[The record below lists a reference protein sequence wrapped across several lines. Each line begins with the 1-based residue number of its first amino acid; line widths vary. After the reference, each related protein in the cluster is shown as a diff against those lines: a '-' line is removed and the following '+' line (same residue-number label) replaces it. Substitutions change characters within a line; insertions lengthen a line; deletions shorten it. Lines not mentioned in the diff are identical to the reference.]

1 MKTLTQYITEASKPV
16 KEFETALGLSFP
28 SKAKVQEGILGDIDD
43 TLYDGDKYVKRY
55 ETFGFK
61 YKLRYIF
68 TTSSVNHDWIDTYK
82 LQKLTKDMYVN
93 DRLKEI
99 CKESWM
105 TPQLYHLAIYI
116 DNISRTELKMDDKKN
131 LCRLRSNDK
140 RVESFSENLQ
150 KILIDKG
157 ILISNNID
165 IETYTTGSTKL
176 MIHIEDTIKIDNK
189 KRTKEWVEFE
199 YKFEE

>member
-1 MKTLTQYITEASKPV
+1 MKNLKDILEAS
-16 KEFETALGLSFP
+16 LL
-28 SKAKVQEGILGDIDD
+28 DIDG
-43 TLYDGDKYVKRY
+43 TLYDGDEYAKRY
-55 ETFGFK
+55 ESFGFK

-68 TTSSVNHDWIDTYK
+68 TTGSVDFDWIDTYK

-131 LCRLRSNDK
+131 LCHLRSDDK
-140 RVESFSENLQ
+140 RMKSFSENLQ
-150 KILIDKG
+150 KILIDSG
-157 ILISNNID
+157 ILKSKNGYIQ
-165 IETYTTGSTKL
+165 TYITGARNL
-176 MIHIEDTIKIDNK
+176 MIHINGAHA
-189 KRTKEWVEFE
+189 EWIELE

>member
-1 MKTLTQYITEASKPV
+1 MKNLKDILESS
-16 KEFETALGLSFP
+16 LS
-28 SKAKVQEGILGDIDD
+28 SNKLDESSILDEIDD
-43 TLYDGDKYVKRY
+43 TLSNGDEYAKRY
-55 ETFGFK
+55 EAFGFK

-68 TTSSVNHDWIDTYK
+68 TAGLVDFDWIDTYK

-99 CKESWM
+99 CKKSWM

-131 LCRLRSNDK
+131 LCHLRFGDK
-140 RVESFSENLQ
+140 RIKSFSENLQ

-157 ILISNNID
+157 ILISNNTYIT
-165 IETYTTGSTKL
+165 TYTTGTRKM
-176 MIHIEDTIKIDNK
+176 MIHIDGVNA
-189 KRTKEWVEFE
+189 EWIELE